1 MKRDEIKKFF
11 KSKTKLLL
19 YAFIAFVIAIVMI
32 LVGDEIDNKKITDI
46 PKDYNELIAK
56 GEDKNNTY
64 AEVTIVYAIK
74 FAVNDDSNLDYYFVQ
89 DKDGY
94 TFVARIT
101 KETYQKLKELADK
114 DPDNF
119 EYKLKGYIYNIGE
132 DVKNVAINSF
142 EDCFGTKIDKS
153 NYEDY
158 LGKTY
163 LDETV
168 KPSSK
173 TVGILIG
180 IGVGLLVLSIILII
194 CYIVDTISYKKNV
207 RKYDVKLLKE
217 EMLKDSTKYYKKEN
231 IYLTDNNII
240 SRVNGFK
247 VISYD
252 NILWAYHNTLKTYGF
267 TVKNSIVVY
276 TKNHKTYEVA
286 SNTNDSDGLL
296 DILNEI
302 HNKNENILIGFSK
315 ENQDKIKE
323 IKKEDKKSK
332 K

>member
-32 LVGDEIDNKKITDI
+32 LVGDGIDNKKITDI

-142 EDCFGTKIDKS
+142 EECFGTKIDKS

-173 TVGILIG
+173 
-180 IGVGLLVLSIILII
+180 
-194 CYIVDTISYKKNV
+194 
-207 RKYDVKLLKE
+207 
-217 EMLKDSTKYYKKEN
+217 
-231 IYLTDNNII
+231 
-240 SRVNGFK
+240 
-247 VISYD
+247 
-252 NILWAYHNTLKTYGF
+252 
-267 TVKNSIVVY
+267 
-276 TKNHKTYEVA
+276 
-286 SNTNDSDGLL
+286 
-296 DILNEI
+296 
-302 HNKNENILIGFSK
+302 
-315 ENQDKIKE
+315 
-323 IKKEDKKSK
+323 
-332 K
+332 

>member
-19 YAFIAFVIAIVMI
+19 YAVIAFVIAIVMI
-32 LVGDEIDNKKITDI
+32 LVGDGIDNKKITDI

-142 EDCFGTKIDKS
+142 EECFGTKIDKS

-194 CYIVDTISYKKNV
+194 CYIVDTIIFKNNS
-207 RKYDVKLLKE
+207 RKYNIKLLKE
-217 EMLKDSTKYYKKEN
+217 EMQKDSTKYYKKEN
-231 IYLTDNNII
+231 ICLTDNNII

-323 IKKEDKKSK
+323 IKKEDKKNK

>member
-19 YAFIAFVIAIVMI
+19 YAVIAFVIAIVMI
-32 LVGDEIDNKKITDI
+32 LVGDEIDNKKIIDI

-74 FAVNDDSNLDYYFVQ
+74 FAVNDESNLDYYFVQ

-114 DPDNF
+114 NPDNF

-142 EDCFGTKIDKS
+142 EECFGTKIDKS

-231 IYLTDNNII
+231 ICLTDNNII

-252 NILWAYHNTLKTYGF
+252 NILWAYHNTLKTYSF
-267 TVKNSIVVY
+267 TVRNSIVVY